1 MIMALLMDI
10 SSLVSMANMAIL
22 VVLLV
27 VYARIYIKTR
37 ATFTIGLAVF
47 VSMLMLHNGIAVYG
61 YFAMAPLYSDEL
73 LPYFAGIHIAELA
86 GLIALLKVTVWPEG
100 LKTTKACLID
110 CGEQA
115 RDLVEI
121 WKKVLI

>member
-10 SSLVSMANMAIL
+10 SSLVSIANMAIL
-22 VVLLV
+22 VALLV
-27 VYARIYIKTR
+27 VYAKIYIKTR

-61 YFAMAPLYSDEL
+61 YFAMAPLYSGEL

-100 LKTTKACLID
+100 LKTAKA
-110 CGEQA
+110 A
-115 RDLVEI
+115 S
-121 WKKVLI
+121 

>member
-1 MIMALLMDI
+1 MDI

-22 VVLLV
+22 ISLLV
-27 VYARIYIKTR
+27 VYSRIYIKTK

-47 VSMLMLHNGIAVYG
+47 ASMLMLHNGIAIYG

-73 LPYFAGIHIAELA
+73 LPYFVGVHIAELI

-100 LKTTKACLID
+100 LKTTKA
-110 CGEQA
+110 A
-115 RDLVEI
+115 
-121 WKKVLI
+121 

>member
-27 VYARIYIKTR
+27 VYARIYTKTR

-100 LKTTKACLID
+100 LKTTKA
-110 CGEQA
+110 A
-115 RDLVEI
+115 S
-121 WKKVLI
+121 